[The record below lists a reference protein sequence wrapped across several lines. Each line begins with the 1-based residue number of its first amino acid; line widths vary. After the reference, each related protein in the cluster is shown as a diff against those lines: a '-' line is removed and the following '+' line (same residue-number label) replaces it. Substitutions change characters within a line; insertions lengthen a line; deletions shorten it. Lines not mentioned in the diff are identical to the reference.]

1 MECCGTGSAPGVDG
15 NWKPTKRFS
24 NQGEEREG
32 WGKDSGKGQKGWKER
47 GRGRKEEKKEARG
60 EREKERVR

>member
-1 MECCGTGSAPGVDG
+1 MDG